1 MSHAWVYCH
10 NWSLYITDET
20 QIWQYSYVYG
30 WELLKLYFDYNHRYK
45 NWLKRIQSLESQP
58 QIVCPGP
65 NKTVHVLVM
74 HRGVK
79 TEALLVLWKHR
90 FIQFHYSFVSKK
102 SHFVSHCDGR
112 WLYQWA
118 SGTVAMGESQSVV
131 WIKTLQSLCSKTQHH
146 TSLSSPTT
154 EEEDEEKKQTCHLN
168 PQIFIRGCVF
178 LWFEMHLWLWND
190 YNFSLVRATDLP
202 NVNSKEFH

>member
-45 NWLKRIQSLESQP
+45 SWLKRNQSLESQP

-102 SHFVSHCDGR
+102 SHFVSHCGAADGSTSEPR
-112 WLYQWA
+112 ALLLWEKVSQWCESKHCSRCA
-118 SGTVAMGESQSVV
+118 AKRSTTLHWVHPRPKKKMRRRNKRVIWICKSLFVAVCSCGLKCIFGYE
-131 WIKTLQSLCSKTQHH
+131 ITTISL
-146 TSLSSPTT
+146 
-154 EEEDEEKKQTCHLN
+154 
-168 PQIFIRGCVF
+168 
-178 LWFEMHLWLWND
+178 
-190 YNFSLVRATDLP
+190 
-202 NVNSKEFH
+202 

>member
-102 SHFVSHCDGR
+102 SHFVSHCGAADGSTSEPR
-112 WLYQWA
+112 ALLLWEKVSQWC
-118 SGTVAMGESQSVV
+118 ESKHCSHCAA
-131 WIKTLQSLCSKTQHH
+131 KRSTTLHWVH
-146 TSLSSPTT
+146 PRP
-154 EEEDEEKKQTCHLN
+154 EKKQTCHLN